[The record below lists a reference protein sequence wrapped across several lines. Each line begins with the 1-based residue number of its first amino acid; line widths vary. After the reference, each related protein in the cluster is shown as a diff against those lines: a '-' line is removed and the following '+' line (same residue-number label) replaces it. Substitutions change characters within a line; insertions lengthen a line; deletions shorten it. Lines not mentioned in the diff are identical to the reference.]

1 LDNRQ
6 DILGQVSSFQE
17 SQPERSCAQG
27 GKAGGSTNAVQPFI
41 TVSQRFSAGDEQ
53 QARPGGSH
61 AALQAAARH
70 NK

>member
-17 SQPERSCAQG
+17 LQPEEAAHRE
-27 GKAGGSTNAVQPFI
+27 GKQAAAPAPFI
-41 TVSQRFSAGDEQ
+41 PVSQRFSAGDEQ

-61 AALQAAARH
+61 AASRAAARH